1 MIGACLKK
9 RLVYYATISYNDK
22 NYTKEVAQQVLKS
35 AKKIK
40 VTKKNHLTYHC
51 TKTIASFQQSIG
63 T

>member
-35 AKKIK
+35 AI

>member
-9 RLVYYATISYNDK
+9 RLVYYAAISYNDK

-35 AKKIK
+35 AI
-40 VTKKNHLTYHC
+40 VTEKNHLTYHC

>member
-9 RLVYYATISYNDK
+9 SLVYYATISYNDK
-22 NYTKEVAQQVLKS
+22 NYTKEVAQQQILKS
-35 AKKIK
+35 AI

-51 TKTIASFQQSIG
+51 KKTIASFQQSIG